1 MSSKKLPVSINVF
14 PALDYVELIQ
24 FDERSGEIEKVSA
37 LPCQFDA
44 VTRQMGDRDL
54 MVQTIRDL
62 YNMNRIPFNS
72 PAVLVLPSFFTR
84 EIELPAEFSREELR
98 FALVSEAERFYVFKK
113 AEPQIDW
120 INLDESRL
128 LYSAFPKAE
137 IERYMKIFQ
146 ELRIPLLAIE
156 LGYFSMLRGLVAT
169 GAVST
174 EVENASRWCALVIS
188 DNSFF
193 ACIQDGVKIIR
204 TADAPLSV
212 TEDDDQSTIQEIHQ
226 DFETFTEH
234 EVFNKLVVVN
244 NSNRINSDDLLCRL
258 TNVANLILIE
268 QNGKTLKSRGSM
280 EAQFPCSL
288 EGLGGVFYKQFPE
301 MSGLN
306 FILESGEDVAGIMYY
321 KKEAIK
327 WLLVCNGV
335 VFLVCLLILGV
346 LSLITLQKDQERD
359 MLSKRASQLGASI
372 NAEQLNDV
380 NRKKYIKKV
389 VDQNVKVNNFLVKL
403 GSIVQKDIWLETVQ
417 VAVAKAD
424 QPLLVQVDG
433 KALNLDQVN
442 SMLTPLNNNLQN
454 GDLEVANAAQ
464 ATSADGQAYFTWSIQ
479 NKAAANAG
487 GASGSGTSQTP
498 SAMPGPMAP
507 PGAPGGGH

>member
-24 FDERSGEIEKVSA
+24 FDERSGEIEKASA

-62 YNMNRIPFNS
+62 YNMNRIPFTS

-84 EIELPAEFSREELR
+84 EIELPTEFSKEELR

-120 INLDESRL
+120 INLDETRL

-156 LGYFSMLRGLVAT
+156 LSYFSMLRGLVAT
-169 GAVST
+169 GAVSQ
-174 EVENASRWCALVIS
+174 EVESAARWCVLVIS

-193 ACIQDGVKIIR
+193 ASIQDGVKIIR

-212 TEDDDQSTIQEIHQ
+212 TADDDQSTIQEIYQ
-226 DFETFTEH
+226 DFESFTEH
-234 EVFNKLVVVN
+234 EMFNKLVVVN
-244 NSNRINSDDLLCRL
+244 NSNRINSDDLLCKI

-301 MSGLN
+301 MAGLN

-321 KKEAIK
+321 KKESIK
-327 WLLVCNGV
+327 WLLLCNGG

-346 LSLITLQKDQERD
+346 LSLITFQKDQEREA
-359 MLSKRASQLGASI
+359 LTKKASHLGASI

-403 GSIVQKDIWLETVQ
+403 GSVIQQDIWLESVQ
-417 VAVAKAD
+417 VAVGKAD
-424 QPLLVQVDG
+424 QPLQIQVDG
-433 KALNLDQVN
+433 KALNLEQVN
-442 SMLTPLNNNLQN
+442 SLLTPLNNNLQN
-454 GDLEVANAAQ
+454 GDLEVGNAAQ
-464 ATSADGQAYFTWSIQ
+464 ATSPEGQAYFTWSIQ
-479 NKAAANAG
+479 NKAALDAN
-487 GASGSGTSQTP
+487 GASGGGTSQTP
-498 SAMPGPMAP
+498 SMPSPMAP
-507 PGAPGGGH
+507 PGAPGGGGH